1 MNRDQQGYP
10 GAGAPELAGRRDE
23 LSVLAGLIDAVHEG
37 ESRVLVVR
45 GEPGVGKT
53 TLLEHV
59 AGQELRCA
67 VARAAGVQSEM
78 ELAFAGLHQLCAPML
93 DHAERLPSPQQDA
106 LRTAFGLV
114 AGPPPD
120 RFIVGLAALNLLA
133 EVAGARPLICL
144 IDDEQWLDQA
154 SAQALGFAARRLG
167 ANPVGLVFATRDPG
181 AELAG
186 LPELEVAGLPAEDAR
201 ALLDSALAG
210 PLDEQV
216 RDLIVAETGGNPTAL
231 LELPE
236 GLSPAQLA
244 GGFGLPLAVWPTGR
258 AGHAFDRRLAA
269 LPAETRRLVVLAAA
283 DPSGDRALVWR
294 AARSLGIE
302 VAAAEPAAEADL
314 VEFGARVRFRHP
326 LARSAAYQS
335 ASMRERREAHA
346 ALAEA
351 TDRVADPDRR
361 AWHRAQAAAAPDE
374 EVAVELECSAGRA
387 QARAGLAAAAAFLE
401 RSVALTADP
410 ARQAHRALAAAQVS
424 LQAGGFG
431 TALDLLTAAEAGPLD
446 AFASA
451 RVDLLR
457 GQVVFASGHTGDA
470 STALLKAARRLERF
484 DLDLARETYLAA
496 WGAAILT
503 VGGPERAPGP
513 VPVPVPAPRPAPG
526 PAAGDRP
533 VGGDAGVLLE
543 ICRSVRALPP
553 SPDGPRP
560 LDLTLE
566 GLALLI
572 TDGHAAAATTLQ
584 RAAKVLTS
592 IPVDDV
598 LRWGWVATRTSSA
611 VWDYEGFHA
620 ISARQVR
627 LVREV
632 GALAHLPLFLSQVGV
647 ARAWMGDFA
656 GADAVA
662 AESASVAARTG
673 DRFPPHVLLLLRA
686 LQGREAEATVAIA
699 GAIEESAASGQQAA
713 ATFARWAAAVLHNGL
728 ARYKEA
734 AAAARQAAGNP
745 FDPWSALWALPE
757 LVEAAA
763 RLGDA
768 ELARDALD
776 RLTVMTQPSGN
787 DPALGIEARCRALL
801 SDGTDADDLYREAID
816 RLGLTR
822 LRPELARAHLLYGE
836 WLRREGRR
844 VESREQ
850 LRTAH
855 ELLAAIGMGAFAER
869 ARRELIATG
878 EKVRKRGVET
888 RDQLTPQEE
897 QIARLARDGCTNPE
911 IAAQLFLSARTV
923 EWHLGK
929 VFGKLGVSSRREL
942 TAALGQRGQ
951 DGQPT

>member
-1 MNRDQQGYP
+1 MNRDLQGYLD
-10 GAGAPELAGRRDE
+10 AGAAQLAGRRDE
-23 LSVLAGLIDAVHEG
+23 LSALAGLIDAVREG

-59 AGQELRCA
+59 VGQEHSCQ
-67 VARAAGVQSEM
+67 VARASGVQSEM

-93 DHAERLPSPQQDA
+93 GRAERLPLPQQDA
-106 LRTAFGLV
+106 MRTAFGLL

-120 RFIVGLAALNLLA
+120 RFIVGLAALNLLS
-133 EVAGARPLICL
+133 EVAAERPLICL

-167 ANPVGLVFATRDPG
+167 ANPVGLVFATRNPG

-186 LPELEVAGLPAEDAR
+186 LPELEVDGLPEEDAR
-201 ALLDSALAG
+201 ALLRSALAG
-210 PLDEQV
+210 PLDDQV
-216 RDLIVAETGGNPTAL
+216 RDLIVAETRGNPLAL

-236 GLSPAQLA
+236 GLSPAELA
-244 GGFGLPLAVWPTGR
+244 GGFGLPRAAAATGR
-258 AGHAFDRRLAA
+258 VGHAFERQLAV
-269 LPAETRRLVVLAAA
+269 LPAQTRRLVVLAAA
-283 DPSGDRALVWR
+283 EPSGDRALVWR
-294 AARSLGIE
+294 AALLLGIPVQAGE
-302 VAAAEPAAEADL
+302 AAAEAEL
-314 VEFGARVRFRHP
+314 VEFGGRVRFRHP
-326 LARSAAYQS
+326 LARSAAYGS
-335 ASMRERREAHA
+335 ASLRERREAHA
-346 ALAEA
+346 ALAEV
-351 TDRVADPDRR
+351 TDQVADPDRR

-374 EVAVELECSAGRA
+374 EVAVELERSAGRA
-387 QARAGLAAAAAFLE
+387 QARGGLPAAAAFLE

-410 ARQAHRALAAAQVS
+410 ARQADRALAAAQVS
-424 LQAGGFG
+424 LQAGALGN
-431 TALDLLTAAEAGPLD
+431 ALDLLAAVEAGPLD
-446 AFASA
+446 RFASA
-451 RVDLLR
+451 RVDRLR
-457 GQVVFASGHTGDA
+457 GQVAFASGHTSDA
-470 STALLKAARRLERF
+470 STALLKAARRLEPF

-496 WGAAILT
+496 WGAASLT
-503 VGGPERAPGP
+503 IGGPGK
-513 VPVPVPAPRPAPG
+513 
-526 PAAGDRP
+526 GDG
-533 VGGDAGVLLE
+533 VGNGDGDVLLE
-543 ICRSVRALPP
+543 ICRSVLALPAP
-553 SPDGPRP
+553 PDGPRP

-572 TDGHAAAATTLQ
+572 TEGHAAAATTLQ

-620 ISARQVR
+620 ISVRQVQ
-627 LVREV
+627 LVRDI
-632 GALAHLPLFLSQVGV
+632 GALAQLPLLLSQVGV

-662 AESASVAARTG
+662 AESANVAARTG
-673 DRFPPHVLLLLRA
+673 NRFPPHVVVLLRA
-686 LQGREAEATVAIA
+686 MQGREDEACAAIA
-699 GAIEESAASGQQAA
+699 GAIEESAASGQGAA
-713 ATFARWAAAVLHNGL
+713 DSFARWAAAVLHNGL
-728 ARYKEA
+728 AHYKEA
-734 AAAARQAAGNP
+734 ASAARQAAANP

-776 RLTVMTQPSGN
+776 RLAVMTQPSGN

-801 SDGTDADDLYREAID
+801 SDGGDADDLYREAID

-844 VESREQ
+844 VEAREQ

-951 DGQPT
+951 DGQPA